1 MLYKKIMDIAIASW
15 TIPNANSNVSTGG
28 PHQHGENAALQM
40 PIQM

>member
-1 MLYKKIMDIAIASW
+1 MWQMAIQMCA
-15 TIPNANSNVSTGG
+15 NANSNVSTGG